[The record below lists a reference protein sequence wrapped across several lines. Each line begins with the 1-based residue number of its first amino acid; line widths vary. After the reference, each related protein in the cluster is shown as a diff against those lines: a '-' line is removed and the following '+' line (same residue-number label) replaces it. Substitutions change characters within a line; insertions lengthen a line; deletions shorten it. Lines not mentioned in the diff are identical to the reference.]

1 MHCFPLS
8 RYLLICVRLLMCS
21 LNLPQA
27 SPKLLSV
34 NAAQIIIRNIHPLY
48 IFFPTKTW
56 KTQHDFYIIFFFPVF
71 SLFVLVQVAAAWRA
85 GAFYQKTRSHLLLRK
100 CLCAFHSTKLRK
112 QITSQKAICFG
123 TMWALRLVLAFY
135 ETFESSCDF
144 SLSPVCLLQKLF
156 WRLSAPIQTRQHLIS
171 ECCFGVAL

>member
-8 RYLLICVRLLMCS
+8 RYPLICVRLLMCS

-48 IFFPTKTW
+48 ILFPTKTW
-56 KTQHDFYIIFFFPVF
+56 KTQHGFFKFFFPVF
-71 SLFVLVQVAAAWRA
+71 SLFVLVQVAAARRA

-112 QITSQKAICFG
+112 QITSQKAICFS
-123 TMWALRLVLAFY
+123 TVWALRLVLAFY
-135 ETFESSCDF
+135 ETFESSCDSF
-144 SLSPVCLLQKLF
+144 LSPVCLLKKLF
-156 WRLSAPIQTRQHLIS
+156 WRLSAPIQTGQSPIS
-171 ECCFGVAL
+171 KCCFRVAL

>member
-34 NAAQIIIRNIHPLY
+34 NAAQIIIRNIPPLY
-48 IFFPTKTW
+48 ILFPTKTW
-56 KTQHDFYIIFFFPVF
+56 KTQHDFYIIFFFSIF
-71 SLFVLVQVAAAWRA
+71 CLFVLAQVAAAWRA
-85 GAFYQKTRSHLLLRK
+85 GAFCQKTRSHLLLRK

-112 QITSQKAICFG
+112 QITSHKAICFS
-123 TMWALRLVLAFY
+123 TMWALGLVLVFY

-156 WRLSAPIQTRQHLIS
+156 RRLSTPIQTCQHLIS
-171 ECCFGVAL
+171 KYCFRIVL